1 MNKRKHLL
9 LLAVILVLALFAGCA
24 ALTDASPDVSALT
37 ATAEQLD
44 ASPPVSVQT
53 ATAEPP
59 DASPTVS
66 VQTATTSA
74 SDDELQKLFDEQK
87 SDVAVSG
94 KGTVLRLLSDD
105 TDGDKHQR
113 FIIELESGQTLMLVH
128 NIDIAPRVEPLEVG
142 DAVAFY
148 GEYVWNDQGG
158 LIHWTHHDP
167 DGSHADGYIKANGKT
182 FQ

>member
-1 MNKRKHLL
+1 MYIKNGNRRITFLDLWKFTLW
-9 LLAVILVLALFAGCA
+9 LAIILIFAALCGCA
-24 ALTDASPDVSALT
+24 KPAESSQAMAVQTADTDASD
-37 ATAEQLD
+37 E
-44 ASPPVSVQT
+44 
-53 ATAEPP
+53 
-59 DASPTVS
+59 
-66 VQTATTSA
+66 
-74 SDDELQKLFDEQK
+74 ELQKLFDERQ

-105 TDGDKHQR
+105 TDGDRHQR
-113 FIIELESGQTLMLVH
+113 FLVELSSGQTLLLVH

-142 DAVAFY
+142 DTVEFF

-167 DGSHADGYIKANGKT
+167 DGSHADGYIKVNGKT